1 MIGAGAAGLAAA
13 GELARAGRRVLV
25 LEARERVG
33 GRCLTLRH
41 PLVDAPIE
49 LGAEFI
55 HGKPAATLALLKRSR
70 IEAVEST
77 RSQRILWQG
86 RMRAVNAFD
95 AAQAAMKSFRAD
107 EDLSFRGFLRSARLP
122 ALTKALAT
130 MMVQGFD
137 AADPG
142 LISAQSVAEEWAS
155 GEMGDSQARPAGGY
169 GPLLEK
175 LARSG
180 ARLQLQTLVREVRWR
195 RGHVEVRGHH
205 LGRPFAARAKR
216 AILTLPLGVLQS
228 NAVRFSP
235 SLDKRFPLAK
245 LASGPV
251 IRVAMVFPRRF
262 WSPDV
267 AFFHSPRAP
276 FPTFWTPLP
285 MRVPLLTAWAGGPK
299 AARLAGKRPEE
310 LIRIALRTVATVVH
324 LTEPP
329 AAAYVQ
335 DWQAD
340 PFARGGY
347 SYVRVN
353 GAGAREAL
361 GEPVAKTLF
370 FAGEAT
376 SLEESGTVGGALA
389 SGRRAA
395 REALG

>member
-1 MIGAGAAGLAAA
+1 M
-13 GELARAGRRVLV
+13 RAGCPALV
-25 LEARERVG
+25 LEARTRVG

-49 LGAEFI
+49 LGAEFV
-55 HGKPAATLALLKRSR
+55 HGRPQSTIALLRKFRAR
-70 IEAVEST
+70 AVESNRT
-77 RSQRILWQG
+77 QRLLWNG
-86 RMRAVNAFD
+86 RLRPVNAFR
-95 AAQAAMKSFRAD
+95 AAQQAMGDFDVD
-107 EDLSFRGFLRSARLP
+107 EDLSFESFLKTRKLP
-122 ALTKALAT
+122 DLERTLAT
-130 MMVQGFD
+130 LMVQGFD
-137 AADPG
+137 AADPA
-142 LISAQSVAEEWAS
+142 LVSARSIAEEWAG
-155 GEMGDSQARPAGGY
+155 GEMGSSQARPVGGY

-180 ARLQLQTLVREVRWR
+180 ARLRLQAVVREVRWR

-205 LGRPFAARAKR
+205 LGRPFAARAER
-216 AILTLPLGVLQS
+216 AIITLPLGVLQS
-228 NAVRFSP
+228 GLVRFTPKLNRTSAM
-235 SLDKRFPLAK
+235 SS

-251 IRVAMVFPRRF
+251 IRVAMVFAKRF
-262 WSPDV
+262 WDPRV
-267 AFFHSPRAP
+267 AFFHSPRAAC
-276 FPTFWTPLP
+276 PTFWTPLP

-299 AARLAGKRPEE
+299 AARLTGKTPTA
-310 LIRIALRTVATVVH
+310 LIRLALGTVETVLRRKGDLTAALVH
-324 LTEPP
+324 
-329 AAAYVQ
+329 

-347 SYVRVN
+347 SYVGVD

-361 GEPVAKTLF
+361 GEPVAGTLF

>member
-1 MIGAGAAGLAAA
+1 MH
-13 GELARAGRRVLV
+13 AGRPALV
-25 LEARERVG
+25 LEARTRVG

-49 LGAEFI
+49 LGAEFV
-55 HGKPAATLALLKRSR
+55 HGRPQSTMALLRKFRAR
-70 IEAVEST
+70 AVESNRT
-77 RSQRILWQG
+77 QRLLWNG
-86 RMRAVNAFD
+86 RLRPVNAFR
-95 AAQAAMKSFRAD
+95 AAQQAMGNFDAD
-107 EDLSFRGFLRSARLP
+107 QDLSFESFLKTRKLPELERS
-122 ALTKALAT
+122 LAT
-130 MMVQGFD
+130 LMVQGFD
-137 AADPG
+137 AADPA
-142 LISAQSVAEEWAS
+142 LVSARSIAEEWAG
-155 GEMGDSQARPAGGY
+155 GEMGSSQARPVGGY

-180 ARLQLQTLVREVRWR
+180 ARLQLQTVVREVRWR
-195 RGHVEVRGHH
+195 PGQVEVRGEH
-205 LGRPFAARAKR
+205 LGRPFAARAKQ
-216 AILTLPLGVLQS
+216 AIVTLPLGVLQS
-228 NAVRFSP
+228 GAVRFSP
-235 SLDKRFPLAK
+235 GLNRNFSMNG

-251 IRVAMVFPRRF
+251 IRVAMVFAKRF
-262 WSPDV
+262 WDPRV
-267 AFFHSPRAP
+267 AFFHSPRSP

-299 AARLAGKRPEE
+299 AKRLTGKPAEE
-310 LIRIALRTVATVVH
+310 LVRIALRTVGTVLH
-324 LTEPP
+324 SEEPP

-347 SYVRVN
+347 SYAKVN

-361 GEPVAKTLF
+361 ARPVARTLF

-376 SLEESGTVGGALA
+376 SVEESGTVGGALA